1 MRRILPIKGIK
12 RRDAVRPL
20 SCEKRVLKYCLR
32 KVAKRGFRWSGAR
45 RRTGREGM
53 KQSCGRGEDGN
64 GNERERTKT
73 ENGNGERGLCKECEI
88 ACGDMRYEM
97 GETNVIK
104 EVRYGKL

>member
-1 MRRILPIKGIK
+1 MQRILPIKGIK

-53 KQSCGRGEDGN
+53 KQSCGRAEDGN
-64 GNERERTKT
+64 GNERERTKM
-73 ENGNGERGLCKECEI
+73 ENGMGNVAYVRSVKLHVET
-88 ACGDMRYEM
+88 DMRVKRRM
-97 GETNVIK
+97 T
-104 EVRYGKL
+104 